1 MIMQKKLSKKSIL
14 NRYQVG
20 LETSMRGSD
29 FILDCVHLLC
39 YKCHRINPNHDRSC
53 IDSPGLRK
61 NPKNNDKF
69 YQERPAIKSKS

>member
-1 MIMQKKLSKKSIL
+1 MIMQKKLLKKSIL

-61 NPKNNDKF
+61 TQKTTINS
-69 YQERPAIKSKS
+69 IKKDPQ